1 MKSYPTLFAAPFV
14 AALVGWMISGSPV
27 PMVFSLGLFALSSLT
42 HLSTRRFQQD
52 PQRQV
57 RCILPVLF
65 AGGLT
70 AWEIQLFQTGDAL
83 ALRAEL
89 PLVFHLA
96 MGALWWV
103 SSDSLVHQSGHPRDH
118 GSAGRDLTGI
128 VAGFLLLY
136 ASASTVL
143 YDFGPWIVFPLAS
156 FPLATFSTAALLP
169 RWAVEK
175 RILFATLPATMLITG
190 TILSTGILAARASNW
205 LDKQD
210 TDSTELSDTPSSRT
224 SSGNGPLDGAAHQL
238 PRNSDVAFTHQIQVS
253 IRAYSS
259 RLFHSWR
266 NSPLY
271 LRTSTL
277 AVFESD
283 EILSPI
289 RSGRWLYDIDDGN
302 EDNSISLQH
311 PAGTNNEVYSL
322 YIPRAAVG
330 HLPLLSDTEIFF
342 GSAVYEFA
350 DDWFQLSPAQEIQ
363 NLRYTAT
370 TSLSVFPAADHLPDI
385 QTLRG
390 QEIPK
395 IYLNLPPSP
404 LVGRLRSL
412 TAQFDRHD
420 PLRAIQDFLAQQAR
434 YSLHFSTPDDSSP
447 IEDFLFGTGQGHC
460 EHYASATVMML
471 RTLGVPSRV
480 AYGYAGGSADPIQ
493 KLISFRDSDFHAWA
507 EILTPPDNQWVIF
520 DTTPQVSG
528 AAPGTPAIGSLPFV
542 DELNYKDFSEF
553 APGAFR
559 SRGRFSE
566 IFAEWIAF
574 LSRHFLLFTGVG
586 LSLLGVIW
594 FQVTR
599 RQGLDRKPELAT
611 NRFSPVSSI
620 PDFLQE
626 LEKLV
631 TSSGIAKL
639 PGHTWRE
646 VLQRLNNGGGVPD
659 FVRVAVDYHYSVRYG
674 MKPKNENLESDL
686 LRQIQQWKSGTP
698 GN

>member
-1 MKSYPTLFAAPFV
+1 MKFLPSLFVAPFV

-27 PMVFSLGLFALSSLT
+27 PMIFSLGLFALSSLT
-42 HLSTRRFQQD
+42 RFSSRRFPQD
-52 PQRQV
+52 AKRQV
-57 RCILPVLF
+57 RRILPVLF
-65 AGGLT
+65 AGGL
-70 AWEIQLFQTGDAL
+70 AIWEIHLFQTGDAL

-89 PLVFHLA
+89 PLAFHLA

-103 SSDSLVHQSGHPRDH
+103 STYSLVYQADRPKDC
-118 GSAGRDLTGI
+118 GSVGRDLTGI
-128 VAGFLLLY
+128 GASFLLLH
-136 ASASTVL
+136 ASASTML
-143 YDFGPWIVFPLAS
+143 YDFGPWMVFPLAA

-169 RWAVEK
+169 RWAVGK
-175 RILFATLPATMLITG
+175 RIFFATLPATIFITG
-190 TILSTGILAARASNW
+190 TILSTGTLAARASDW
-205 LDKQD
+205 LDKKD
-210 TDSTELSDTPSSRT
+210 TESTELSDAPASPSSG
-224 SSGNGPLDGAAHQL
+224 GNGALDGASHQL
-238 PRNSDVAFTHQIQVS
+238 PRNPDVTFTHRIQVS
-253 IRAYSS
+253 IRAHSS
-259 RLFHSWR
+259 RMFHAWR

-277 AVFESD
+277 AVFEND

-302 EDNSISLQH
+302 EDNSIALQH
-311 PAGTNNEVYSL
+311 RAGANSEVYSL
-322 YIPRAAVG
+322 YIPRTAVG

-370 TSLSVFPAADHLPDI
+370 TSLAGFSAADHLPDI

-390 QEIPK
+390 QEIPE
-395 IYLNLPPSP
+395 IYLNLPLSP
-404 LVGRLRSL
+404 LAGKLRTL
-412 TAQFDRHD
+412 TAQFDQRD
-420 PLRAIQDFLAQQAR
+420 PLQAIQDFLAHQAS
-434 YSLHFSTPDDSSP
+434 YSLRFSTPEDSSP
-447 IEDFLFGTGQGHC
+447 IEDFLFGSGLGHC

-471 RTLGVPSRV
+471 RALGVPSRV
-480 AYGYAGGSADPIQ
+480 AYGYAGGSADPNQ

-520 DTTPQVSG
+520 DTTPHVPD
-528 AAPGTPAIGSLPFV
+528 AAPGTPALGSLPFV
-542 DELNYKDFSEF
+542 DELNYNDFSEF
-553 APGAFR
+553 TPGAFR
-559 SRGRFSE
+559 SGGRFSE
-566 IFAEWIAF
+566 IFAEGIAF
-574 LSRHFLLFTGVG
+574 LSRHFLLFTGAG

-594 FQVTR
+594 FQLTR
-599 RQGLDRKPELAT
+599 RVGLNRKPEMIMNLV
-611 NRFSPVSSI
+611 SPISTI

-631 TSSGIAKL
+631 TSSGIARL

-646 VLQRLNNGGGVPD
+646 VLQRLNDSGETPG
-659 FVRVAVDYHYSVRYG
+659 FIHAAVDYHYSVRYG
-674 MKPKNENLESDL
+674 MKQQNKVVESDL